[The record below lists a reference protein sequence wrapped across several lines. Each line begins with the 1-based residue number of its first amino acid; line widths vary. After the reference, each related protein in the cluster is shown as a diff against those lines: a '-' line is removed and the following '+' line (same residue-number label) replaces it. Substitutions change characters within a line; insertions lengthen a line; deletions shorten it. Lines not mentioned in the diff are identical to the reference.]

1 MKQLFMHAG
10 NTDEWWLSEHKVK
23 NNWHA
28 CRVQGGKKA
37 ANQDER
43 LLQTGEGCTGIDTL
57 DFLFLY
63 RLSPNDYL
71 FTDEM
76 HFVHVGKHRCCLVTK
91 LCPAACGPMGYSLP
105 GSSVHG
111 ISQARILEWVA
122 ISFSRGS
129 SQTRD
134 QTWFFCLAGEFFSAE
149 PLEMLVIITVF

>member
-1 MKQLFMHAG
+1 MLATLMSGDCLNTRSRTTDTPVGFKGEKQAV
-10 NTDEWWLSEHKVK
+10 TK
-23 NNWHA
+23 
-28 CRVQGGKKA
+28 
-37 ANQDER
+37 DER
-43 LLQTGEGCTGIDTL
+43 LLQTEERTGIDTL

-76 HFVHVGKHRCCLVTK
+76 HFVHVGKHRRCLLTK
-91 LCPAACGPMGYSLP
+91 SSPAVCGSMGCSLP

-134 QTWFFCLAGEFFSAE
+134 QT
-149 PLEMLVIITVF
+149 